1 MKRKIMPVIIAVCIL
16 FAILAVYYGIQIIE
30 KYTPTKEF
38 ADKKELFH
46 TEGVSL
52 IFNEELQDTYGIF
65 IEGET
70 YIPVNWVNEHINE
83 RFYWNQK
90 EKLLI
95 YTLPEEILYADHD
108 TLGSDG
114 KPVLWVTDDNA
125 YLSLGLILNY
135 TDIRIEAFDS
145 GDIKRVFINNS
156 FSPEQKAMV
165 RKNARVRVQGGIKS
179 PIITTALKESKVTV
193 LSKMDK
199 WSYVRTEDGY
209 LGYVQSRF
217 LNESV
222 SETPESKFEAPVYTS
237 ISLPEKVVLVW
248 HQVTVA
254 DANNNLEKLL
264 AETEGI
270 NVISPTWFALS
281 DNNGNYTSLANREY
295 VDKAHSQGIQV
306 WALLDN
312 FSKNV
317 QSEVLLSSTENR
329 KKLVDSLIN
338 ETKTYDLDGL
348 NLDFEGIKQ
357 EAGVHYIQFI
367 RELSIACRRE
377 GIVLSIDNYVPQ
389 QSNEFYNRKEQ
400 GIVADYVIIMG
411 YDEHYAGSEEAGSV
425 ASIFY
430 VENGIIDTLKVVPKE
445 KVINA
450 VPLYTRVW
458 TENDSGVS
466 SSALGISS
474 AVRWV
479 EENDVELYWQDALGQ
494 YYGECDSDEG
504 RKRLWMEEERSLG
517 LKMDL
522 IKENDLAGVACW
534 KLGLE
539 IPEIWDVIGW

>member
-156 FSPEQKAMV
+156 FSPEQNAMV

-329 KKLVDSLIN
+329 KKLVNSLIN

-425 ASIFY
+425 ASISY

-504 RKRLWMEEERSLG
+504 RKRLWMEEGRSLG

>member
-145 GDIKRVFINNS
+145 GDIKRVFINDS

-165 RKNARVRVQGGIKS
+165 IKNARVRVQGGIKS

-425 ASIFY
+425 ASISY